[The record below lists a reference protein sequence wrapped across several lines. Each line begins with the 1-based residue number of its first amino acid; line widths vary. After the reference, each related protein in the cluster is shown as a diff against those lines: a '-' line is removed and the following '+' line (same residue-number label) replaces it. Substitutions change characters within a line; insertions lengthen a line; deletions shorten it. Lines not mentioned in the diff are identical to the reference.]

1 MLKMNDK
8 TGDKKPKV
16 IFVVSRHLGKLVYR
30 FDQSVEE
37 EKFKEQV
44 PVESITLGL
53 ETGLKGNA

>member
-1 MLKMNDK
+1 MIKTNDK

-16 IFVVSRHLGKLVYR
+16 IFIMNKHLDKLVFR